1 MSDTPP
7 APLEIAQRLIR
18 FDTTNPPG
26 NERACIAYLEGLFH
40 GPVFQTKVLAHD
52 LERPN
57 LLVRLPGGGGAPLL
71 LYGHVDVVPVDGQD
85 WDRPPFSGEIA
96 DGFLWGRGAVDMK
109 GGLAMMASALLR
121 MEAAG
126 VTPPGDVIFVAVSD
140 EEAGGDAGS
149 RFLVEQH
156 PEEFEGVRYAI
167 GEVGGFATDISGL
180 RVYPVMVAEKQSCL
194 LVLTFRGPS
203 GHGSL
208 ARRGGAMGHM
218 AEAVRRIEATRLPVH
233 ITPAA
238 RESLS
243 ALARALPFPKSLL
256 IRTLL
261 RPRLANWTMRRMGE
275 RGAVFD
281 AMLHNTVA
289 PTVVS
294 GGSSANVTPGEVTL
308 QLDGRILPGFTPEDL
323 VSELK
328 IVLGDL
334 GEGPG
339 APEIE
344 VRHYDPGPA
353 DPDMGLFGMLAS
365 VIEEADPGSVVI
377 PALIPGTTDARF
389 FSRLGIQ
396 TYGFLPMNL
405 PREADFTAMFHAGNE
420 RIPVEALE
428 FGTRAIQTA
437 IRRYN
442 DEPAEKIIGHPGT
455 A

>member
-7 APLEIAQRLIR
+7 APPDPLDIAQRLIR

-26 NERACIAYLEGLFH
+26 NERACIEYLERLFA
-40 GPVFQTKVLAHD
+40 GSGFDTKLLARD
-52 LERPN
+52 PERPN
-57 LLVRLPGGGGAPLL
+57 LLARLPGGGAAPLL
-71 LYGHVDVVPVDGQD
+71 LYGHVDVVPTDGQV

-96 DGFLWGRGAVDMK
+96 DGLVWGRGAVDMK

-121 MEAAG
+121 MKAAG
-126 VTPPGDVIFVAVSD
+126 ETPPGDVIFAAVSD

-156 PEEFEGVRYAI
+156 PGEFEGVRYAI
-167 GEVGGFATDISGL
+167 GEVGGFATQVSGL

-194 LVLTFRGPS
+194 LILTFRGPS

-208 ARRGGAMGHM
+208 ARRGGAMAHM
-218 AEAVRRIEATRLPVH
+218 AEAVRRIEAARLPVH
-233 ITPAA
+233 ITPVA

-243 ALARALPFPKSLL
+243 ALARALPFPNSLL
-256 IRTLL
+256 VRMLL
-261 RPRLANWTMRRMGE
+261 RRRLTDWTLGRIGE

-289 PTVVS
+289 PTVVA
-294 GGSSANVTPGEVTL
+294 GGSRPNVTPGEVSL

-323 VSELK
+323 VRELRS
-328 IVLGDL
+328 VLGDL
-334 GEGPG
+334 CDGPV

-353 DPDMGLFGMLAS
+353 DPDMGLFGTLAS
-365 VIEEADPGSVVI
+365 VIEEADPGSVAV

-405 PREADFTAMFHAGNE
+405 PREIDFTAMFHAGNE
-420 RIPVEALE
+420 RIPIDSLE
-428 FGTRAIQTA
+428 FGARAIQTV

-442 DEPAEKIIGHPGT
+442 GSQEKRP
-455 A
+455 

>member
-1 MSDTPP
+1 
-7 APLEIAQRLIR
+7 
-18 FDTTNPPG
+18 FDT
-26 NERACIAYLEGLFH
+26 
-40 GPVFQTKVLAHD
+40 
-52 LERPN
+52 
-57 LLVRLPGGGGAPLL
+57 
-71 LYGHVDVVPVDGQD
+71 
-85 WDRPPFSGEIA
+85 
-96 DGFLWGRGAVDMK
+96 
-109 GGLAMMASALLR
+109 
-121 MEAAG
+121 
-126 VTPPGDVIFVAVSD
+126 
-140 EEAGGDAGS
+140 
-149 RFLVEQH
+149 
-156 PEEFEGVRYAI
+156 
-167 GEVGGFATDISGL
+167 
-180 RVYPVMVAEKQSCL
+180 
-194 LVLTFRGPS
+194 
-203 GHGSL
+203 
-208 ARRGGAMGHM
+208 
-218 AEAVRRIEATRLPVH
+218 
-233 ITPAA
+233 
-238 RESLS
+238 
-243 ALARALPFPKSLL
+243 
-256 IRTLL
+256 
-261 RPRLANWTMRRMGE
+261 
-275 RGAVFD
+275 
-281 AMLHNTVA
+281 MLHNTIA
-289 PTVVS
+289 PTVVA

-328 IVLGDL
+328 TVLGDL
-334 GEGPG
+334 GEGPD

>member
-1 MSDTPP
+1 MSDTLP
-7 APLEIAQRLIR
+7 ASPTPLEIAQRLIG

-26 NERACIAYLEGLFH
+26 NERACIEYLKGLFD
-40 GPVFQTKVLAHD
+40 GRGFQTKLLARD
-52 LERPN
+52 PERPN
-57 LLVRLPGGGGAPLL
+57 LLARLRGGDGAPLL
-71 LYGHVDVVPVDGQD
+71 LYGHVDVVPVDGQA

-109 GGLAMMASALLR
+109 SGLAMMVSALLR

-126 VTPPGDVIFVAVSD
+126 ETPPGDVIFAAVSD

-149 RFLVEQH
+149 RFLVEEH
-156 PEEFEGVRYAI
+156 PGEFEGVRYAL

-194 LVLTFRGPS
+194 LTLTFRGPS

-208 ARRGGAMGHM
+208 ARRGGAMAHM
-218 AEAVRRIEATRLPVH
+218 AEAVQRIEAKRLPVH
-233 ITPAA
+233 VTPAA

-243 ALARALPFPKSLL
+243 TLARELPFPKSLF
-256 IRTLL
+256 IKMLL
-261 RPRLANWTMRRMGE
+261 RPRFTNWTLRRIGE

-281 AMLHNTVA
+281 TMLHNTVA
-289 PTVVS
+289 PTVVA
-294 GGSSANVTPGEVTL
+294 GGSWPNVTPGEVSL
-308 QLDGRILPGFTPEDL
+308 QLDGRILPGFSPGDL

-328 IVLGDL
+328 AVLGDL
-334 GEGPG
+334 GDGPG

-344 VRHYDPGPA
+344 VRHHDPGPA
-353 DPDMGLFGMLAS
+353 DPDMGLFGTLAS
-365 VIEEADPGSVVI
+365 VIEEADPGAIVL

-405 PREADFTAMFHAGNE
+405 PREVDFTAMFHAGNE
-420 RIPVEALE
+420 RIPIDALE
-428 FGTRAIQTA
+428 FGARAIQTA
-437 IRRYN
+437 IRRY
-442 DEPAEKIIGHPGT
+442 DD
-455 A
+455 